1 MTASPAVPAPSR
13 APVYARN
20 MVATS
25 QPLAAQAGLA
35 MLARGGNAV
44 DAALATAFAL
54 TVVEPTG
61 CGLGSDAFAIVW
73 DGERLHGLNASG
85 RAPAAW
91 TPDYFAGREKMP
103 ERGWNAVTVPGAVGG
118 WIALWRRFGSLP
130 LEMLAAPAIGYARD
144 GFAVSPSI
152 ALRWAHEVGLLS
164 GEPGFAEAFTIDGR
178 APRVGETFRL
188 PALADSLEAIAAS
201 EGEAFYR
208 GRLAEALVAHA
219 GRHDGAMTLDDLAAE
234 RADWV
239 ETIAVDFAGARIHEL
254 PPNGQGMTALI
265 GLGIAERAGIGS
277 RPVDD
282 VETLHVAIEA
292 TKLAIVDTAEYLA
305 DAGHLRVS
313 LDDLLSPAYLE
324 ARAKLVDPA
333 RAGDPGHGA
342 PKPAGTVYLATGDAG
357 GMMVSLIQSNYMGF
371 GSGVVVPGT
380 GISLQNRGAGFT
392 LRPDRANTVA
402 PGKRPAHTI
411 IPGFAMNGD
420 GTPLMSFGVM
430 GGPMQPQGHLQLAL
444 RMILYGED
452 PQSAIDAPRWR
463 VVAGRKVAV
472 EADFDPRLIAALKA
486 KGHEVVVDPPDS
498 VFAFG
503 GAQIVRRDGSG
514 YVGGS
519 DARKDGQ
526 AVGF

>member
-1 MTASPAVPAPSR
+1 VTASPDVAAPSR
-13 APVYARN
+13 APVHARN

-25 QPLAAQAGLA
+25 QPLAAQGGLA

-73 DGERLHGLNASG
+73 DGATLHGLNASG
-85 RAPAAW
+85 HAPAAW
-91 TPDYFAGREKMP
+91 TPDRFAGREKMP
-103 ERGWNAVTVPGAVGG
+103 ERGWDAVTVPGAVGG
-118 WIALWRRFGSLP
+118 WIALWRKFGTLP
-130 LEMLAAPAIGYARD
+130 LATLAEPAIGYARD
-144 GFAVSPSI
+144 GFPVSPSI
-152 ALRWAHEVGLLS
+152 AFRWAHEVGLLA
-164 GEPGFAEAFTIDGR
+164 GQPGFAEAFTLEGR
-178 APRVGETFRL
+178 APRTGERFRL
-188 PALADSLEAIAAS
+188 PALADSLAAIAAS
-201 EGEAFYR
+201 EGEDFYR
-208 GRLAEALVAHA
+208 GDLARRMAAHA
-219 GRHDGAMTLDDLAAE
+219 QAHGGAMTEEDLAAE

-239 ETIAVDFAGARIHEL
+239 DTVAIDFAGARIHQI

-265 GLGIAERAGIGS
+265 GLGIAERAGVGAHPADS
-277 RPVDD
+277 VAA
-282 VETLHVAIEA
+282 LHVAIEA

-305 DAGHLRVS
+305 DPGHVRVS
-313 LDDLLSPAYLE
+313 LDDLLAPAYLDGR
-324 ARAKLVDPA
+324 ARLVDPV

-342 PKPAGTVYLATGDAG
+342 PRPGGTVYLATGDAA

-392 LRPDRANTVA
+392 LRPGHANTVG

-444 RMILYGED
+444 RVILHGED
-452 PQSAIDAPRWR
+452 PQSAIDASRWR
-463 VVAGRKVAV
+463 VVSGRTVAV
-472 EADFDPRLIAALKA
+472 EAEFDPGLIEGLRAL
-486 KGHEVVVDPPDS
+486 GHDVVVDPPDS

-503 GAQIVRRDGSG
+503 GAQIVQRAAFG

-519 DARKDGQ
+519 DPRKDGQ